1 MLASIYCRPSSLFA
15 EVNGDKVL
23 EVLANYY
30 GNENFVRVL
39 PKGVMPDVKNVNG
52 SNYIDIT
59 GVYDEDTGLIKLFSA
74 QDNLGKGAALQAIQ
88 TFNVMFGFPEE
99 TGLKA
104 LTRGV

>member
-1 MLASIYCRPSSLFA
+1 MST
-15 EVNGDKVL
+15 EKVI
-23 EVLANYY
+23 EVLSKHY
-30 GNENFVRVL
+30 ENKQFVRVL
-39 PKGVMPDVKNVNG
+39 PKGILPDVKNVNG

-99 TGLKA
+99 TGLGT